1 MTLEHKFEEQ
11 RTVVVR
17 RTPNPNI
24 ADAINSGNKFII
36 VTDTFLNSEIPL
48 GYMLIDMRYKGES
61 FKTLVPQ
68 RLLYYIANPGEGSID
83 DALDE
88 ISDFYGD
95 VEDFEEDIMR
105 ENGTSVQETDWA
117 VMARGSYRTYLINK
131 LVKSGRKNN
140 EGEPVPEF
148 KVDELNRLRLYDPEV
163 KKITK
168 AIAALALGKSIEDV
182 GEYSVD
188 GVLRHVT
195 FTEVKTEQLSREEF
209 DRITC
214 WAGSHYEIKPEF
226 KDDGYKIEKRHD
238 RDFKT
243 GTRII
248 TRTRTVEAEIRKFED
263 EIEQIRKE
271 KGDEIGRHDRALVR
285 QYVNLVHIANVDPG
299 NQLDIMPS
307 EGRGK
312 NE

>member
-1 MTLEHKFEEQ
+1 MNFQQEQ
-11 RTVVVR
+11 KIVIR
-17 RTPNPNI
+17 RTPSPEI
-24 ADAINSGNKFII
+24 SDRIRQGKKFI
-36 VTDTFLNSEIPL
+36 VVEDSFDLGNIPN
-48 GYMLIDMRYKGES
+48 GYSLVDVKYKGSS
-61 FKTLVPQ
+61 FKTLIPQ
-68 RLLYYIANPGEGSID
+68 SLIFYMANPGEGSID

-148 KVDELNRLRLYDPEV
+148 KIDELNRLRLYDPEV

-214 WAGSHYEIKPEF
+214 WAGSHYEIRPEF
-226 KDDGYKIEKRHD
+226 KDEGYKIEKRHD

-285 QYVNLVHIANVDPG
+285 QYVNLVHIANVDSG

-307 EGRGK
+307 EGRVK

>member
-1 MTLEHKFEEQ
+1 MNFQQEQ
-11 RTVVVR
+11 KIVIR
-17 RTPNPNI
+17 RTPSPEI
-24 ADAINSGNKFII
+24 SDRIRQGKKFI
-36 VTDTFLNSEIPL
+36 VVEDSFDLGNIPN
-48 GYMLIDMRYKGES
+48 GYSLVDVKYKGSS
-61 FKTLVPQ
+61 FKTLIPQ
-68 RLLYYIANPGEGSID
+68 SLIFYMANPGEGSID

-148 KVDELNRLRLYDPEV
+148 KIDELNRLRLYDPEV

-226 KDDGYKIEKRHD
+226 KDEGYKIEKRHD

-243 GTRII
+243 GTRTV
-248 TRTRTVEAEIRKFED
+248 TRTRIVEAEIRKFED

-271 KGDEIGRHDRALVR
+271 EGDEIGRHDRALVR

>member
-1 MTLEHKFEEQ
+1 MNFQQEQ
-11 RTVVVR
+11 KIVIR
-17 RTPNPNI
+17 RTPSPEI
-24 ADAINSGNKFII
+24 SDRIRQGKKFI
-36 VTDTFLNSEIPL
+36 VVEDSFDLGNIPN
-48 GYMLIDMRYKGES
+48 GYSLVDVKYKGSS
-61 FKTLVPQ
+61 FKTLIPQ
-68 RLLYYIANPGEGSID
+68 SLIFYMANPGEGSID

-285 QYVNLVHIANVDPG
+285 QYVNLVHIANVDSG

-307 EGRGK
+307 EGRVK

>member
-1 MTLEHKFEEQ
+1 MNFQQEQ
-11 RTVVVR
+11 KIVIR
-17 RTPNPNI
+17 RTPSPEI
-24 ADAINSGNKFII
+24 SDRIRQGKKFI
-36 VTDTFLNSEIPL
+36 VVEDSFDLGNIPN
-48 GYMLIDMRYKGES
+48 GYSLVDVKYKGSS
-61 FKTLVPQ
+61 FKTLIPQ
-68 RLLYYIANPGEGSID
+68 SLIFYMANPGEGSID

-148 KVDELNRLRLYDPEV
+148 KIDELNRLRLYDPEV

-226 KDDGYKIEKRHD
+226 KDEGYKIEKRHD

-285 QYVNLVHIANVDPG
+285 QYVNLVHIANVDSG

-307 EGRGK
+307 EGRVK

>member
-1 MTLEHKFEEQ
+1 MNFQQEQ
-11 RTVVVR
+11 KIVIR
-17 RTPNPNI
+17 RTPSPEI
-24 ADAINSGNKFII
+24 SDRIRQGKKFI
-36 VTDTFLNSEIPL
+36 VVEDSFDLGNIPN
-48 GYMLIDMRYKGES
+48 GYSLVDVKYKGSS
-61 FKTLVPQ
+61 FKTLIPQ
-68 RLLYYIANPGEGSID
+68 SLIFYMANPGEGSID

-88 ISDFYGD
+88 ISDFYDD

-148 KVDELNRLRLYDPEV
+148 KIDELNRLRLYDPEV

-214 WAGSHYEIKPEF
+214 WAGSHYEIRPEF
-226 KDDGYKIEKRHD
+226 KDEGYKIEKRHD

-285 QYVNLVHIANVDPG
+285 QYVNLVHIANVDSG

-307 EGRGK
+307 EGRVK

>member
-1 MTLEHKFEEQ
+1 MNFQQEQ
-11 RTVVVR
+11 KIVIR
-17 RTPNPNI
+17 RTPSPEI
-24 ADAINSGNKFII
+24 SDRIRQGKKFI
-36 VTDTFLNSEIPL
+36 VVEDSFDLGNIPN
-48 GYMLIDMRYKGES
+48 GYSLVDVKYKGSS
-61 FKTLVPQ
+61 FKTLIPQ
-68 RLLYYIANPGEGSID
+68 SLIFYMANPGEGSID

-148 KVDELNRLRLYDPEV
+148 KIDELNRLRLYDPEV

-285 QYVNLVHIANVDPG
+285 QYVNLVHIANVDSG

-307 EGRGK
+307 EGRVK